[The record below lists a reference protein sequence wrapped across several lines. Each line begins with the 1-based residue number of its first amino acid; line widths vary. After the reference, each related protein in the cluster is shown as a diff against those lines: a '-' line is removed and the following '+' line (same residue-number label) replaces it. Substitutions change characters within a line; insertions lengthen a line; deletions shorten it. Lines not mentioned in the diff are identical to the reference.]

1 MNKSLF
7 QCQEIFKAEKIIAQC
22 DVENKQLNEENEK
35 VEKKKMKKQK
45 VENKKMKK

>member
-7 QCQEIFKAEKIIAQC
+7 QCQEIFKAEKIIAQR

-35 VEKKKMKKQK
+35 VESRKEENEK
-45 VENKKMKK
+45 VESRK